1 MGKKKLNK
9 YQSMCIIFTIP
20 KQTSFEYIFRRNS
33 MVYDET
39 KKIIIVKNIPSNLI
53 EEAILVLKDKPK
65 KGEKNIETIYAESQY
80 KKNQHIVKEAEE
92 VIKNYV
98 YGRRNLN
105 DLAVELNL
113 KPSFSKLRMLASA
126 IVNIVTLGSIVLL
139 ILMVAK
145 LL

>member
-1 MGKKKLNK
+1 
-9 YQSMCIIFTIP
+9 
-20 KQTSFEYIFRRNS
+20 